1 MFLAESA
8 PTWSCSVALSALGFR
23 KIRLLSA
30 GAPVLAGEPGR
41 RRETGE
47 GAGVAAPEW
56 RMEHSACSMH
66 EVK

>member
-1 MFLAESA
+1 M
-8 PTWSCSVALSALGFR
+8 ALSALGFR
-23 KIRLLSA
+23 KICLLSA